1 MKGVSSLVK
10 KNKMAS
16 ARWNSLPKPVQEEWL
31 RKANTIKKDPVN
43 MEAETKAKLIDQ
55 HIKLVAKEVQCIYN
69 YHFEIKDKLISSIV
83 TCSALKGTGI
93 KKLFDIY
100 IINSH

>member
-1 MKGVSSLVK
+1 MKGVSSLVE

-43 MEAETKAKLIDQ
+43 MEAETKTKLIDQ

-69 YHFEIKDKLISSIV
+69 YHFELYGEIKDKLISSIV
-83 TCSALKGTGI
+83 TYSALKGTGI
-93 KKLFDIY
+93 KKLFNI
-100 IINSH
+100 